1 MSRGSRSAR
10 PPGSRMLRRKSRL
23 VYSEIPL
30 IAIPTCS
37 STYPSLQRYPRPTP
51 NVTIPF
57 KDIFVL
63 DRYNHSPCTLL
74 YVSYLVVTVPNE
86 NRSTHRVV
94 PPTPVASRDKWVTVC
109 DESRLACT
117 CLRRAPIRGCGLSNV
132 ASRSFI
138 TTTTTWAFAHVYLGP
153 LLPQY

>member
-1 MSRGSRSAR
+1 MSRGRRSAR
-10 PPGSRMLRRKSRL
+10 PPGSRVLRRKSRL

-37 STYPSLQRYPRPTP
+37 STYPLQRYPRPTLD
-51 NVTIPF
+51 VTIPF

-63 DRYNHSPCTLL
+63 DRSNHSPCTIL
-74 YVSYLVVTVPNE
+74 YVSSLVVSVPNA

-94 PPTPVASRDKWVTVC
+94 PPTPVASPRDKWVTVC
-109 DESRLACT
+109 DGSRLACA
-117 CLRRAPIRGCGLSNV
+117 CLRRAPIRGCGLFTV
-132 ASRSFI
+132 ASLSFI

-153 LLPQY
+153 LLLQY